1 MYEEIYKSKV
11 ILSDIINDNIKG
23 FRCPN
28 FAMPNNLFE
37 ILSKLNF
44 KYDSSL
50 CKSNLHLLSKKNY
63 ENFTDIKEIPIISN
77 LFPSGGGFMRF
88 LPKIIFNNYVLN
100 KKIVFCIFI
109 HGIWIIIEILKDV
122 PFYKYL
128 MQTYNSQTTS
138 KKLEDILKITKSKNL
153 ISLLNDKE
161 YNN

>member
-100 KKIVFCIFI
+100 KKNCILYI
-109 HGIWIIIEILKDV
+109 HPWDMDNYRDFKKDV
-122 PFYKYL
+122 PIFKYF
-128 MQTYNSQTTS
+128 MQTYNSQTIS

-161 YNN
+161 